1 MSDLQIFALI
11 GILVALA
18 ATVFI
23 PQAARVAPL
32 SVANI
37 FGMVTGLLAA
47 SMGFLAFT
55 TDWHDQDAWR
65 SGALL
70 ATGIVIA
77 CYMMKRCTRHYWQTG
92 E

>member
-18 ATVFI
+18 AAVFI
-23 PQAARVAPL
+23 PQVARVAPL

-37 FGMVTGLLAA
+37 FGMVTGLLTA

-55 TDWHDQDAWR
+55 TDWHDPDAWR

-70 ATGIVIA
+70 ATGVVIA
-77 CYMMKRCTRHYWQTG
+77 CYMMKRCTKHYWQTG

>member
-1 MSDLQIFALI
+1 MSDLQTFALI

-18 ATVFI
+18 ASVFI
-23 PQAARVAPL
+23 PQVARVAPL

-37 FGMVTGLLAA
+37 FGMVSGLLAA

-65 SGALL
+65 SAALL
-70 ATGIVIA
+70 ATGILIA
-77 CYMMKRCTRHYWQTG
+77 GYMMKRCTRHYWQTG